1 MTTKSEIDGASAGP
15 SVKQKRKVK
24 SFIDVKCYEPVSK
37 KITISR
43 DAETTLKDYVH
54 YLNLENNGRKFTEDS
69 VIEALIDKLKKSD
82 TQFSKWLVSKREA
95 ISNSVKE
102 NTAQA

>member
-1 MTTKSEIDGASAGP
+1 MAKKSDIDGASASP
-15 SVKQKRKVK
+15 SVKPKRKVK

-43 DAETTLKDYVH
+43 DAETTLKDYIH
-54 YLNLENNGRKFTEDS
+54 FLNLETNGRKFTEDS

-82 TQFSKWLVSKREA
+82 TQFSKWLVSKRETITNNA
-95 ISNSVKE
+95 KE
-102 NTAQA
+102 STVQA